1 MDMALI
7 IGYLA
12 SACSV
17 TSFVPQVIK
26 VVKSGDTA
34 AISARM
40 YTVTVIG
47 FALWSAF
54 GVMRHVWTAPVWQ
67 EFCRLF
73 CTLLCRSC
81 HVSGLWMRHRTR
93 PLAIMLSADRVPVK
107 SPRSKRLAHIGLSLS
122 LGRLA

>member
-1 MDMALI
+1 MDMALV

-26 VVKSGDTA
+26 VVRSGDTA

-54 GVMRHVWTAPVWQ
+54 GVMRQEWPIILTNTAC
-67 EFCRLF
+67 FFL
-73 CTLLCRSC
+73 
-81 HVSGLWMRHRTR
+81 SGYILIRKLR
-93 PLAIMLSADRVPVK
+93 AS
-107 SPRSKRLAHIGLSLS
+107 
-122 LGRLA
+122 